1 MMFATALRWLGLDE
15 PPHATSIELA
25 CGGRVSLQ
33 DSDGNAV
40 LSVTTAP
47 DAHGQTHSVAVPLSL
62 AERAEIHHAL
72 DAKPALHE

>member
-1 MMFATALRWLGLDE
+1 MMLATALRWLGLDE
-15 PPHATSIELA
+15 PPHATTIELT

-33 DSDGNAV
+33 DSVGNAV

-47 DAHGQTHSVAVPLSL
+47 DANGQTHAVTVPLSA

-72 DAKPALHE
+72 DTRPVSHQ